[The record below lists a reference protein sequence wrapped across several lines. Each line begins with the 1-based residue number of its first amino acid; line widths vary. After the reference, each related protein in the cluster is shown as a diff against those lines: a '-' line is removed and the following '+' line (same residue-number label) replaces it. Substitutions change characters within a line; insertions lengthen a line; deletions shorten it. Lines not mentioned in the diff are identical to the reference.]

1 MLILDIV
8 KSSQTTRLKNELIEL
23 RKKSGQDLLTDEN
36 NQEITSS
43 IDSCKKFLFFFSNL
57 HNKNFLF

>member
-23 RKKSGQDLLTDEN
+23 RKKSGQDLLTE
-36 NQEITSS
+36 E
-43 IDSCKKFLFFFSNL
+43 L
-57 HNKNFLF
+57 